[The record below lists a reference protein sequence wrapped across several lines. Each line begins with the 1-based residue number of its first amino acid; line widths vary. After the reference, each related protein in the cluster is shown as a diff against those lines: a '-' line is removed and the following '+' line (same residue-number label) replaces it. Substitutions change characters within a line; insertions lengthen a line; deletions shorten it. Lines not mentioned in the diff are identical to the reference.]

1 MINEQLKHDVKTE
14 LTVGLLYFK
23 IPSHNN
29 LIILVSSQ
37 LAREL
42 DVTPRHIPA
51 TENIQTDLI
60 YGPKSISLLH
70 IRPSCMLS
78 CGQGEWCFK
87 WYFLPT
93 YQQILQRKVG
103 RIQTSRQTPDSPLRR
118 WLQNYINSRL
128 CKGVNKKEAAIC
140 ATVVMV
146 WTTYITWSNDWPQ
159 TFDRFEQGMVS
170 VQFSFL
176 LLTWSGSEVAG
187 ISEVQSK
194 ICRNVQAQ
202 EHIEDNILLIL
213 Y

>member
-1 MINEQLKHDVKTE
+1 MSHLDISQQLKISK
-14 LTVGLLYFK
+14 
-23 IPSHNN
+23 
-29 LIILVSSQ
+29 LIWYMDQRVFLFYTFVLPVCSPEDRVSG
-37 LAREL
+37 
-42 DVTPRHIPA
+42 V
-51 TENIQTDLI
+51 
-60 YGPKSISLLH
+60 
-70 IRPSCMLS
+70 LS
-78 CGQGEWCFK
+78 A
-87 WYFLPT
+87 YFLPT

-118 WLQNYINSRL
+118 WLQNYINSKL

-146 WTTYITWSNDWPQ
+146 WTTYIAWSNDWPQ
-159 TFDRFEQGMVS
+159 TFDRLLFEQGMVS

-176 LLTWSGSEVAG
+176 LLTWSGWEVAG
-187 ISEVQSK
+187 ISEVKSK